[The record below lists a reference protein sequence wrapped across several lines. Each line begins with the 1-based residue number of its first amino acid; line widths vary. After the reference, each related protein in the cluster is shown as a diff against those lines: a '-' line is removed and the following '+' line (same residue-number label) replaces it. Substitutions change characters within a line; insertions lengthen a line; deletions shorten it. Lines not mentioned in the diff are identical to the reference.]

1 MTAAFLIR
9 FFLLLS
15 VFACVFLGS
24 QVLLRSTAEGRARS
38 KAMNARLRI
47 IQQGGGQEAAMT
59 RLRKNDPARYAGIP
73 GVSAAF
79 QRKLGRSLLMA
90 SVPYALPT
98 VLSLMAAAF
107 GGMTVF
113 VALLAKAAGYDL
125 STGVLIMIL
134 AVCGATTI
142 AVPLLIIN
150 LFANRRRKRMQEQ
163 FPVALDIFV
172 RALRSGH
179 PVASAIEL
187 LTTEM
192 EDPIGSEFGLVSDE
206 VTYGADL
213 TEALQA
219 MAERWDIE
227 DIRMFVV
234 SLAVQTE
241 TGGNLAEILEN
252 LSQVI
257 RARAAMYMKVRSL
270 SSEGR
275 MTGWLLTALPI
286 FTFVVLFATSPSF
299 YLDVAKDPIFMI
311 GFPVMILWYIV
322 GVVSIRNMVNLKV

>member
-9 FFLLLS
+9 FFLLVS

-24 QVLLRSTAEGRARS
+24 QVMMRSTAESRARS
-38 KAMNARLRI
+38 KAINARLRI
-47 IQQGGGQEAAMT
+47 IQQGGGQERAMA
-59 RLRKNDPARYAGIP
+59 RLRKNDPSRFAGIP
-73 GVSAAF
+73 GLSAAF

-90 SVPYALPT
+90 SVPYGLAT
-98 VLSLMAAAF
+98 VLTLMATAF
-107 GGMTVF
+107 GGAV
-113 VALLAKAAGYDL
+113 VVISLLAKASGYDL
-125 STGVLIMIL
+125 SLGIMVMVV
-134 AVCGATTI
+134 AVSAAGTI

-150 LFANRRRKRMQEQ
+150 LLANRRRKRMQDQ

-187 LTTEM
+187 LTTEL

-252 LSQVI
+252 LSHVI

-286 FTFVVLFATSPSF
+286 FTFVVLFSTSPSF

-311 GFPVMILWYIV
+311 GFPAMIVWYFV
-322 GVVSIRNMVNLKV
+322 GVISIRNMVNLKV